1 MQLGRRTRTSLI
13 VLGAVAAAAALI
25 PLLSF
30 ALLEYVNRIDY
41 GTLNLSGP
49 PPRIDW
55 CDRRYYP
62 APVDFTRT
70 EAVQHSEVSPGWT
83 ASAFGVVGRTPS
95 GLDFYA
101 RITDGR
107 DRFAGPLLPCS
118 MAVFLQIAPDRF
130 RPYGLSGGP

>member
-1 MQLGRRTRTSLI
+1 LQLGRRTRTALI

-30 ALLEYVNRIDY
+30 ALLEYVNRIDS
-41 GTLNLSGP
+41 GTLHLSGA
-49 PPRIDW
+49 PPRID
-55 CDRRYYP
+55 CYDRRYYP

-95 GLDFYA
+95 GLDF
-101 RITDGR
+101 IGLVVGG
-107 DRFAGPLLPCS
+107 AGIESATSC
-118 MAVFLQIAPDRF
+118 V
-130 RPYGLSGGP
+130 